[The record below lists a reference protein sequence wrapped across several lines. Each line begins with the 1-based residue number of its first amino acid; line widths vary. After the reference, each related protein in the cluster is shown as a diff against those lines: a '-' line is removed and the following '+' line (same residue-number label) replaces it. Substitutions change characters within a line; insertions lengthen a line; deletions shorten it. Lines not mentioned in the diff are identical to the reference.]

1 MIWFEELQTR
11 KKISRIFNSYE
22 KTFPEDERRDKEQ
35 FLNLAEN
42 PDAFVFLIK
51 NEDEN
56 KLIVT
61 GKQIGRAHV

>member
-35 FLNLAEN
+35 FLDLAEN

-51 NEDEN
+51 
-56 KLIVT
+56 KI
-61 GKQIGRAHV
+61 R